1 MIFDENVVVFDTSNQ
16 YIAAALYRGKQEVQ
30 SIIEFMPRGQAERLM
45 SLLNEL
51 LERASLDWPDISKI
65 GVCTGP
71 GNFTGIR
78 IAVSAARGLALGLEI
93 PAIGISSFEATL
105 LGYGDEELALLPANE
120 GFYYVGSG
128 PKNAKFLSEDE
139 IGSDSTRYVH
149 KATPEIQLKNIA
161 LLTIKKETNF
171 SRPTPCYIKP
181 ADAAPSSSKVPNLLK

>member
-16 YIAAALYRGKQEVQ
+16 YIAAALYSGKQKVQ

-51 LERASLDWPDISKI
+51 LEGASLDWSDIAKI

-93 PAIGISSFEATL
+93 PAVGISSFEATL

-139 IGSDSTRYVH
+139 IDSDSTRYVH

-161 LLTIKKETNF
+161 LLTLEKEADF

-181 ADAAPSSSKVPNLLK
+181 ADAAPSSSKVPNILK

>member
-1 MIFDENVVVFDTSNQ
+1 LIFDENVVVFDTSNQ

-45 SLLNEL
+45 SLLSEL
-51 LERASLDWPDISKI
+51 LEGASLDWPDISKI

-139 IGSDSTRYVH
+139 IDSDSTRYVY

-161 LLTIKKETNF
+161 LLTIKKETDF

>member
-51 LERASLDWPDISKI
+51 LEGASLDWPDISKI

-78 IAVSAARGLALGLEI
+78 IAVSAARGLALGLQI

-105 LGYGDEELALLPANE
+105 LGCGDEDLALLPANK

-139 IGSDSTRYVH
+139 IDSDCTKYVH

-161 LLTIKKETNF
+161 LLTLEKEADF

-181 ADAAPSSSKVPNLLK
+181 ADAAPSSNNVPTLLK

>member
-51 LERASLDWPDISKI
+51 LEGASLDWPDISKI

-105 LGYGDEELALLPANE
+105 LGCGDEDLALLPANK

-139 IGSDSTRYVH
+139 IDSDRSKYVH
-149 KATPEIQLKNIA
+149 KSTPEIQLKNIA
-161 LLTIKKETNF
+161 LLTLKKETDF
-171 SRPTPCYIKP
+171 SRLTPCYIKP
-181 ADAAPSSSKVPNLLK
+181 ADSTPSSNKVPNLLK

>member
-16 YIAAALYRGKQEVQ
+16 YIAAALYRGKKEVQ

-45 SLLNEL
+45 SLLNAL
-51 LERASLDWPDISKI
+51 LEAASLDWPDISKI

-128 PKNAKFLSEDE
+128 PKNAKFLSQDE
-139 IGSDSTRYVH
+139 IVSDSTRYVH

-161 LLTIKKETNF
+161 LLTLKKETDF

-181 ADAAPSSSKVPNLLK
+181 ADAAPSSNKVPNLLK

>member
-16 YIAAALYRGKQEVQ
+16 YIAAAVYSGKQKVQ
-30 SIIEFMPRGQAERLM
+30 SIIKFMPRGQAERLM
-45 SLLNEL
+45 TLLNGL
-51 LERASLDWPDISKI
+51 LEGASLDWSDIAKI

-105 LGYGDEELALLPANE
+105 LGCGDEDLALLPANK

-128 PKNAKFLSEDE
+128 PKNAKFLSEEE
-139 IGSDSTRYVH
+139 IDSDRTKYVH
-149 KATPEIQLKNIA
+149 RATPEIQLKNIA
-161 LLTIKKETNF
+161 LLTLKKETDF
-171 SRPTPCYIKP
+171 TRPTPCYIKP
-181 ADAAPSSSKVPNLLK
+181 ADAVPSSNKASNLLK

>member
-16 YIAAALYRGKQEVQ
+16 YIAAALYRGKQKIQ
-30 SIIEFMPRGQAERLM
+30 SVIEFMPRGQAERLM

-51 LERASLDWPDISKI
+51 LEGASLDWSDIGKI

-105 LGYGDEELALLPANE
+105 LGCGDEDLALLPANK

-139 IGSDSTRYVH
+139 IVSGSTRYVH

-161 LLTIKKETNF
+161 LLTLEKEPDFN
-171 SRPTPCYIKP
+171 RPTPCYIKP
-181 ADAAPSSSKVPNLLK
+181 ADAAPSSNKVPNLLK

>member
-16 YIAAALYRGKQEVQ
+16 YIAAALYSGKQKVQ
-30 SIIEFMPRGQAERLM
+30 SIIKFMPRGQAERLM
-45 SLLNEL
+45 TLLNGL
-51 LERASLDWPDISKI
+51 LEGASLDWSDIAKI

-105 LGYGDEELALLPANE
+105 LGCGDEDLALLPANK

-128 PKNAKFLSEDE
+128 PKNAKFLSEEE
-139 IGSDSTRYVH
+139 IDSDRTKYVH
-149 KATPEIQLKNIA
+149 RATPEIQLKNIA
-161 LLTIKKETNF
+161 LLTLKKETDF
-171 SRPTPCYIKP
+171 TRPTPCYIKP
-181 ADAAPSSSKVPNLLK
+181 ADAVPSSNKASNLLK

>member
-16 YIAAALYRGKQEVQ
+16 YIPAALYRGKQEVQ
-30 SIIEFMPRGQAERLM
+30 SKIEFMPRGQAERLM

-51 LERASLDWPDISKI
+51 LEGASLDWPDISKI

-105 LGYGDEELALLPANE
+105 MGCGNEELALLPANE

-139 IGSDSTRYVH
+139 IDSDSTRYVH

-161 LLTIKKETNF
+161 LLTLKKETDF

-181 ADAAPSSSKVPNLLK
+181 ADAAPSSNKVPNLLK

>member
-51 LERASLDWPDISKI
+51 LEGASLDWPDISKI

-105 LGYGDEELALLPANE
+105 LGCGDEELALLPANE

-149 KATPEIQLKNIA
+149 KATPEIHLKNIA
-161 LLTIKKETNF
+161 LLTLEKEPDF

-181 ADAAPSSSKVPNLLK
+181 ADAAPSSNNVPNLLK

>member
-16 YIAAALYRGKQEVQ
+16 YIAAALYIGKQKVQ

-51 LERASLDWPDISKI
+51 LEGASLDWSDIAKI

-105 LGYGDEELALLPANE
+105 LGCGDEELALLPANE

-139 IGSDSTRYVH
+139 IDSDSTRYVH
-149 KATPEIQLKNIA
+149 KATPEIHLKNIA
-161 LLTIKKETNF
+161 LLTLEKEPNF

-181 ADAAPSSSKVPNLLK
+181 ADAAPSSNKVPNLLK

>member
-16 YIAAALYRGKQEVQ
+16 YIAAAVYSGKQKVQ
-30 SIIEFMPRGQAERLM
+30 SIIKFMPRGQAERLM
-45 SLLNEL
+45 TLLNGL
-51 LERASLDWPDISKI
+51 LERASLDWSDIAKI

-105 LGYGDEELALLPANE
+105 LGCGDEDLALLPANK

-139 IGSDSTRYVH
+139 IDSDSTRYVH

-161 LLTIKKETNF
+161 LLTLKKETDF
-171 SRPTPCYIKP
+171 TRPTPCYIKP
-181 ADAAPSSSKVPNLLK
+181 ADAVPSSNKAPNLLK

>member
-16 YIAAALYRGKQEVQ
+16 YIAAALYRGKQKIQ

-51 LERASLDWPDISKI
+51 LEEASLDWSDIAKI

-105 LGYGDEELALLPANE
+105 LGCGNEHLALLPANK

-128 PKNAKFLSEDE
+128 PKNARFLSEDE
-139 IGSDSTRYVH
+139 LDFDSTRYVL

-161 LLTIKKETNF
+161 LLTLKKETDF

-181 ADAAPSSSKVPNLLK
+181 ADAAPSSNKVPNLLK

>member
-16 YIAAALYRGKQEVQ
+16 YIAAALYRGKQEVR

-45 SLLNEL
+45 SLLNGL
-51 LERASLDWPDISKI
+51 LEGASLDWPDISKI

-105 LGYGDEELALLPANE
+105 VGYGDEELALLPANE

-139 IGSDSTRYVH
+139 IGSDCTKYVH

-161 LLTIKKETNF
+161 LLTLEKEADF

-181 ADAAPSSSKVPNLLK
+181 ADAAPSSNKLPNLLK

>member
-51 LERASLDWPDISKI
+51 LEGASLDWPDISKI

-139 IGSDSTRYVH
+139 IESDRTRYVH
-149 KATPEIQLKNIA
+149 KSTPEIQLKNIA
-161 LLTIKKETNF
+161 LLTLEKEPDF
-171 SRPTPCYIKP
+171 SRPIPCYIKP
-181 ADAAPSSSKVPNLLK
+181 ADAAPSSSKVPNILK

>member
-1 MIFDENVVVFDTSNQ
+1 LIFDENVVVFDTSNQ
-16 YIAAALYRGKQEVQ
+16 YISAALYRGKQEVQ

-51 LERASLDWPDISKI
+51 LEGAALDWPDISKI

-139 IGSDSTRYVH
+139 IDSDSTRYVH

-161 LLTIKKETNF
+161 LLTLKKEADF

-181 ADAAPSSSKVPNLLK
+181 ADAAPSSNKVPNLLK

>member
-16 YIAAALYRGKQEVQ
+16 YIAAALYRGKQKIQ
-30 SIIEFMPRGQAERLM
+30 SVIEFMPRGQAERLM

-51 LERASLDWPDISKI
+51 LEGASLDWSDIGKI

-128 PKNAKFLSEDE
+128 PKNAKFLSGDE
-139 IGSDSTRYVH
+139 IDSDSTRYVH

-161 LLTIKKETNF
+161 LLTLEKEPDF
-171 SRPTPCYIKP
+171 SRPIPCYIKP
-181 ADAAPSSSKVPNLLK
+181 ADAAPSSYKLPNLLK

>member
-30 SIIEFMPRGQAERLM
+30 SIIEFMPRGQAEKLM

-51 LERASLDWPDISKI
+51 LEGAALDWSDISKI

-105 LGYGDEELALLPANE
+105 LGYGDEELALLPANK

-139 IGSDSTRYVH
+139 IGSDSTKYVH

-161 LLTIKKETNF
+161 LLTLKKETVF

-181 ADAAPSSSKVPNLLK
+181 ADAAPSSNKVPNLLK

>member
-51 LERASLDWPDISKI
+51 LEGASLDWPDISKI

-105 LGYGDEELALLPANE
+105 LGYVDEELALLPANK

-139 IGSDSTRYVH
+139 IDSDSTRYVH

-161 LLTIKKETNF
+161 LLTLKKEADF

-181 ADAAPSSSKVPNLLK
+181 AEAAPSSNKAPNLLK

>member
-16 YIAAALYRGKQEVQ
+16 YIAAALYRGKQEVK

-51 LERASLDWPDISKI
+51 LQGASLDWSDIAKI

-105 LGYGDEELALLPANE
+105 LGCSDEELSLIHI
-120 GFYYVGSG
+120 
-128 PKNAKFLSEDE
+128 SEP
-139 IGSDSTRYVH
+139 TRPY
-149 KATPEIQLKNIA
+149 
-161 LLTIKKETNF
+161 
-171 SRPTPCYIKP
+171 
-181 ADAAPSSSKVPNLLK
+181 

>member
-1 MIFDENVVVFDTSNQ
+1 MIFDKNVIVFDTSDQ
-16 YIAAALYRGKQEVQ
+16 YIAAALYRGKKKIHT
-30 SIIEFMPRGQAERLM
+30 IIEHMPRGQAERLM

-51 LERASLDWPDISKI
+51 IEGASLDWSDVRRI

-105 LGYGDEELALLPANE
+105 LGCGPEDLALLPANK

-128 PKNAKFLSEDE
+128 PKNAKFISEDE
-139 IGSDSTRYVH
+139 IDAESNNYIH
-149 KATPEIQLKNIA
+149 KATPERQIKNIA
-161 LLTIKKETNF
+161 LLTLEKETNF
-171 SRPTPCYIKP
+171 SRPIPCYIKP
-181 ADAAPSSSKVPNLLK
+181 ADAAPSSNKVPNLLK

>member
-1 MIFDENVVVFDTSNQ
+1 
-16 YIAAALYRGKQEVQ
+16 
-30 SIIEFMPRGQAERLM
+30 MPRGQAERLM
-45 SLLNEL
+45 TLLNGL
-51 LERASLDWPDISKI
+51 LEGASLDWSDIAKI

-105 LGYGDEELALLPANE
+105 LGCGDEDLALLPANK

-128 PKNAKFLSEDE
+128 PKNAKFLSEEE
-139 IGSDSTRYVH
+139 IDSDRTKYVH

-161 LLTIKKETNF
+161 LLTLKKETDF
-171 SRPTPCYIKP
+171 TRPTPCYIKP
-181 ADAAPSSSKVPNLLK
+181 ADAVPSSNKAPNLLK

>member
-16 YIAAALYRGKQEVQ
+16 YVAAALYSGKQKVR

-45 SLLNEL
+45 SLLNGL
-51 LERASLDWPDISKI
+51 LEGASLDWSDIAKI

-78 IAVSAARGLALGLEI
+78 IAVSTARGLALGLEI

-105 LGYGDEELALLPANE
+105 LGCGDEDLALLPANK

-139 IGSDSTRYVH
+139 IDSGRTRYVH
-149 KATPEIQLKNIA
+149 QATPEIQLKNIA
-161 LLTIKKETNF
+161 LLTLKKESDF

-181 ADAAPSSSKVPNLLK
+181 ADAAPSSNKVPNLLK